1 MECLGRRIKEGYMSD
16 LLQQIEALRTR
27 MHEAHDAGDMA
38 GRLAVSQEL
47 DRLIVELQRGRAG

>member
-1 MECLGRRIKEGYMSD
+1 MSD